1 MVSFHLERVTSHMSW
16 CLCGYGGYKMS
27 HIVAIP
33 VWLRLHGRQLFQ
45 LPLVRL
51 FELLYWQGGVVGIAL
66 QKTCQELDSLFAD
79 IGRLVLESPHHQL
92 EQLVLPGQWDGLG
105 LAQLDPG
112 LEDARPHE
120 RVDVVN
126 VVFQMVQVLLQNRCN
141 H

>member
-1 MVSFHLERVTSHMSW
+1 MR
-16 CLCGYGGYKMS
+16 Y
-27 HIVAIP
+27 IVAIP

-141 H
+141 L